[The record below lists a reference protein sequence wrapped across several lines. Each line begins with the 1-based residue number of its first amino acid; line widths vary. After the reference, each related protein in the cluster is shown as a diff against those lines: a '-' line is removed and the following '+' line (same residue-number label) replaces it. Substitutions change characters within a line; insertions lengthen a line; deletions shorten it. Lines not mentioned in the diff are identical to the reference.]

1 MGSTQG
7 IFVYLNNTRLGIYLS
22 NKQQYDDGVR
32 EHLISILDEDIKNNG
47 SVVTGPVVKK
57 DSSNVYFV
65 KTNKNK

>member
-32 EHLISILDEDIKNNG
+32 EHLISILDEDIKNNS